1 MADLNLYR
9 RIVELQA
16 EIVKVSKRNSELEHK
31 CQELENILRSN
42 AGKEVLHSTLP
53 REAKPPK
60 RSPES
65 LSPGVL
71 MVAKAW
77 CQSCV
82 SKLFA

>member
-9 RIVELQA
+9 KIVELQA

-31 CQELENILRSN
+31 CQELEDILRSK
-42 AGKEVLHSTLP
+42 AGEEVLHSTLP
-53 REAKPPK
+53 REAKLPRP
-60 RSPES
+60 SPES
-65 LSPGVL
+65 RSPDLL
-71 MVAKAW
+71 MLAKAW